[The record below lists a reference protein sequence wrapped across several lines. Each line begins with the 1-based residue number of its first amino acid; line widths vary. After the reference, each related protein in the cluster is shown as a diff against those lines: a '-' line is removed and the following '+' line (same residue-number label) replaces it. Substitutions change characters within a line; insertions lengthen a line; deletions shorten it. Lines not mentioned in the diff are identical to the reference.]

1 MPRSIVAAA
10 LGTLFLFAAA
20 LAAPTGKW
28 VEVRSQ
34 NFIVVSNAGEGQ
46 ARKTAV
52 QFEQIRSLFRDS
64 LSYVK
69 NSPSPVI
76 TILAVKDEDSLR
88 ELLPEYWAQKG
99 HSHPAGVFL
108 DGGYDQFQVAVN
120 LAAHGDNPYEGLYH
134 EYYHSVTMPY
144 FPGLPVW
151 VAEGMADFFGNSA
164 IGDKNANLG
173 MPNAA
178 LIEELRNSPLIPL
191 ATLFKV
197 DHNSP
202 YYNEQN
208 KVSIFYA
215 ESWALIHY
223 LMLGDQRSH
232 NPSFGAYLNA
242 VSQGASQDEAA
253 AKAFGDLR
261 KLQDNLE
268 KYIGRFSFP
277 IVQVPAP
284 AKVPD
289 SSLSMRTLS
298 EAEVDAYSGGFLVL
312 HRQFEQADPL
322 LKESAQLDPKLA
334 LAQRNLAFL
343 HLYRDEHTD
352 ALTSLSAAIALD
364 PQDATTRFLRAE
376 LTFDGVSHT
385 DPQIETDLRQAIA
398 LKADFANANGLLSVY
413 LAANNE
419 KLPEALTFGQ
429 KAVSLQPGNVNLQL
443 ILAHVLA
450 SMRRYDEA
458 ERLGRAVLARAT
470 EDGIRTE
477 ANQILTYVSQARD
490 YDARERQRQEESAA
504 RANALATA
512 ARSEQAAARA
522 DQIAARTDEARPES
536 LESSADKISAPSG
549 PSADPNAPVLKRRAG
564 GTDVIGVVI
573 QVHCNG
579 NEMDVTAKI
588 PDRQAPLLFHAKD
601 RTRIGYTSNISA
613 IHEDI
618 DPCSQLRGHTAKIVF
633 TPSASKWL
641 DGDLVHIEVVK

>member
-504 RANALATA
+504 RANALAAA

-536 LESSADKISAPSG
+536 LESSAEKVSAPSG

-618 DPCSQLRGHTAKIVF
+618 DPCSELRGHTAKIVF

>member
-76 TILAVKDEDSLR
+76 AILAVKDEDSLR

-99 HSHPAGVFL
+99 HARPAGVFL
-108 DGGYDQFQVAVN
+108 DGGYEQFQVAVN
-120 LAAHGDNPYEGLYH
+120 LAAHGDNVYESLYH
-134 EYYHSVTMPY
+134 EYYHSVTVPY
-144 FPGLPVW
+144 FPGLPTW
-151 VAEGMADFFGNSA
+151 VAEGMADFFGNSV

-173 MPNAA
+173 MPNAG
-178 LIEELRNSPLIPL
+178 LIEELRSKPLIPL

-398 LKADFANANGLLSVY
+398 LKADFANANGLLAVF

-419 KLPEALTFGQ
+419 RLPEALTFGQ

-450 SMRRYDEA
+450 SMHRYDEA

-490 YDARERQRQEESAA
+490 YDARERQRQEESVA
-504 RANALATA
+504 RANALAA

-522 DQIAARTDEARPES
+522 DQITARTDEARPES
-536 LESSADKISAPSG
+536 LESSAEKVSAPSG
-549 PSADPNAPVLKRRAG
+549 PAADPNAPVLRRRG
-564 GTDVIGVVI
+564 GFTDVIGVVI

-579 NEMDVTAKI
+579 NEIDVTAKV
-588 PDRQAPLLFHAKD
+588 PDRQAPLLFRATD
-601 RTRIGYTSNISA
+601 RTRIGYTSNIPA

-618 DPCSQLRGHTAKIVF
+618 DPCSELRGHTAKIVF
-633 TPSASKWL
+633 TPSAAKWL
-641 DGDLVHIEVVK
+641 DGDLVHIEVEK

>member
-504 RANALATA
+504 RANALAAA

-618 DPCSQLRGHTAKIVF
+618 DPCSELRGHTAKIVF

>member
-1 MPRSIVAAA
+1 MPRSMVAAV
-10 LGTLFLFAAA
+10 LGTFFLFAAA
-20 LAAPTGKW
+20 LAAPTGRW
-28 VEVRSQ
+28 VEVRSP

-64 LSYVK
+64 LSYAK
-69 NSPSPVI
+69 NAASPVI
-76 TILAVKDEDSLR
+76 TIMAVKDEDSLR

-99 HSHPAGVFL
+99 HAHPAGIFL

-120 LAAHGDNPYEGLYH
+120 LAAHGDNVYESLYH
-134 EYYHSVTMPY
+134 EYYHSVTVPY
-144 FPGLPVW
+144 FPGLPTW

-164 IGDKNANLG
+164 IGDKKADLG
-173 MPNAA
+173 MPNAG
-178 LIEELRNSPLIPL
+178 LIEELRSKQLIPL

-197 DHNSP
+197 DHKSP

-242 VSQGASQDEAA
+242 VSQGTGQDEAA
-253 AKAFGDLR
+253 GKAFGDLR

-268 KYIGRFSFP
+268 KYIERFSFP
-277 IVQVPAP
+277 AIEVPAP
-284 AKVPD
+284 PKVPEG
-289 SSLSMRTLS
+289 SLSMRTLS
-298 EAEVDAYSGGFLVL
+298 EAEVGAYSGGFLVL

-343 HLYRDEHTD
+343 HLYRDEHAE

-398 LKADFANANGLLSVY
+398 LKADFADANGLLAVY

-429 KAVSLQPGNVNLQL
+429 KAVSLQPGNVSLQL

-450 SMRRYDEA
+450 SMHRYDDA

-490 YDARERQRQEESAA
+490 YDAQERQRQEESVA
-504 RANALATA
+504 RANALAA

-522 DQIAARTDEARPES
+522 DQITARTDEARPES
-536 LESSADKISAPSG
+536 LESSAEKVSMASG
-549 PSADPNAPVLKRRAG
+549 TAADPNAPVLKRRG
-564 GTDVIGVVI
+564 GATDVTGVVI

-601 RTRIGYTSNISA
+601 RTRIGYTSNIPA

-618 DPCSQLRGHTAKIVF
+618 DPCSELKGHTAKIVF
-633 TPSASKWL
+633 TPSAAKWL
-641 DGDLVHIEVVK
+641 DGDLVHIEVEK

>member
-46 ARKTAV
+46 ARRTAV

-151 VAEGMADFFGNSA
+151 VAEGMADFFGNSV

-178 LIEELRNSPLIPL
+178 LIEELRSKPLIPL

-223 LMLGDQRSH
+223 LMLSDQRSH

-268 KYIGRFSFP
+268 KYIERFSFP

-289 SSLSMRTLS
+289 SALNGRALS
-298 EAEVDAYSGGFLVL
+298 EAEVDAYSGGFLAL
-312 HRQFEQADPL
+312 HRQFEQAESL

-343 HLYRDEHTD
+343 HLFRDEHAD
-352 ALTSLSAAIALD
+352 ALTSLSAAIARD
-364 PQDATTRFLRAE
+364 PQDATTRFLRAQ
-376 LTFDGVSHT
+376 LTFGGASHT
-385 DPQIETDLRQAIA
+385 DPQIEDDLRQAIA
-398 LKADFANANGLLSVY
+398 LKADFANANALLAVY

-419 KLPEALTFGQ
+419 KLPEALTFVQ
-429 KAVSLQPGNVNLQL
+429 KAISLETRNFDFQL
-443 ILAHVLA
+443 ARAQVLMR
-450 SMRRYDEA
+450 MRRYDDAEA
-458 ERLGRAVLARAT
+458 VGRSVRANAT
-470 EDGIRTE
+470 EDRMREE
-477 ANQILTYVSQARD
+477 ADQILTYVAQARD
-490 YDARERQRQEESAA
+490 YDARERQRQEESVA
-504 RANALATA
+504 RANALAAT
-512 ARSEQAAARA
+512 RSEQAAARA
-522 DQIAARTDEARPES
+522 DQITARTDEARPES
-536 LESSADKISAPSG
+536 LESSAEKVSAPSG
-549 PSADPNAPVLKRRAG
+549 PTADPKAPVLKRRG
-564 GTDVIGVVI
+564 GATDVIGVVI

-579 NEMDVTAKI
+579 NEIDVTAKI

-618 DPCSQLRGHTAKIVF
+618 DPCSELRGHTAKIVF
-633 TPSASKWL
+633 TPSAAKWL
-641 DGDLVHIEVVK
+641 DGDLVHIEVEK